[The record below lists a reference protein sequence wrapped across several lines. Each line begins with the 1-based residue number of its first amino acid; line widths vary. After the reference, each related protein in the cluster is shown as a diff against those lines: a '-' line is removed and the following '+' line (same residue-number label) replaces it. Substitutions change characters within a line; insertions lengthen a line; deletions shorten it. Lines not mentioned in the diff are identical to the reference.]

1 MIIRELEEPSMENM
15 KNLVGTAVV
24 LVALGLAPTPLST
37 ARAAAG
43 DRLQFA
49 MMDEMNMKSNPSSSS
64 STMGQSGSQSQ
75 NMGGMGRMGG
85 MGGMP
90 MQSPMGGMG
99 QSGGQSQNMGGGM
112 DNMMQMMRMMHGQM
126 TSPPKAGTAPDAGVA
141 ASGPADVTERLEGR
155 IAFLKAELQITDKQ
169 AADWSLL
176 ADALRSGRQ
185 HLLDARK
192 LLVVDDKISGS
203 ERIEHYERH
212 LAERLEAIKAARTAF
227 NRLYGNLSDDQKKT
241 ADSILLPLIATF

>member
-1 MIIRELEEPSMENM
+1 MENR
-15 KNLVGTAVV
+15 KNLVGTAAML
-24 LVALGLAPTPLST
+24 LVLGLAPTPLST

-43 DRLQFA
+43 DRLQLA
-49 MMDEMNMKSNPSSSS
+49 MMNEMNMNSNPSSSS
-64 STMGQSGSQSQ
+64 STTSQSGSQSQ
-75 NMGGMGRMGG
+75 NMGGGMGRMGG
-85 MGGMP
+85 MGGGMGGMGGLP

-99 QSGGQSQNMGGGM
+99 QSGGQSPNMGGGM

-126 TSPPKAGTAPDAGVA
+126 ASPPKAGTTPDAGIT

-192 LLVVDDKISGS
+192 LLAVDDKISGS

-227 NRLYGNLSDDQKKT
+227 NRLYANLSDDQKKT
-241 ADSILLPLIATF
+241 ADSLLLPLIATF

>member
-1 MIIRELEEPSMENM
+1 MENM

-24 LVALGLAPTPLST
+24 LIALGLAPASLS
-37 ARAAAG
+37 AAGAAAG
-43 DRLQFA
+43 DRLQLA
-49 MMDEMNMKSNPSSSS
+49 MMDEMNMKSNPSSGS
-64 STMGQSGSQSQ
+64 STMGQPGSQSQ
-75 NMGGMGRMGG
+75 NMGGMGGGMGRMGGAGG

>member
-1 MIIRELEEPSMENM
+1 M
-15 KNLVGTAVV
+15 KGFPMKTQHALWYGAAVV
-24 LVALGLAPTPLST
+24 AVALAAIVLGAPASLVLLALLLLACPV
-37 ARAAAG
+37 
-43 DRLQFA
+43 
-49 MMDEMNMKSNPSSSS
+49 MMMFM
-64 STMGQSGSQSQ
+64 MGG
-75 NMGGMGRMGG
+75 MGGGMGRMGGAGG